1 MSVANHLGEDAGH
14 LALRRDV
21 YSGLQKT
28 PKSLPPKWF
37 YDTVGSE
44 LFDQI
49 TRLPE
54 YYPTRAEAEILRAR
68 SAEVASACRADTLVE
83 LGSGTSEKT
92 RMLLDALRHRGS
104 LRRFVPFDVDASV
117 LSATATAI
125 QREYSGVEINAVCGD
140 FEEHLT
146 EIPRGGRRLFVFL
159 GSTIGNLT
167 PGPRA
172 QFLTALAGVMRPGDS
187 LLLGTDLV
195 KDAAR
200 LVRAYD
206 DPGGVTAQ
214 FNRNVLAVINRE
226 LEADFDVDAFQH
238 VARWNSAEERI
249 EMWLR
254 ADGRQRVRVG
264 ALDLTVDFD
273 AGEEMLTEV
282 SCKFRPQAV
291 GAELAAAGLHRIRWW
306 TDEAGDFGP
315 VAGRQVSRAGDD
327 AGRSDEEKR
336 RKQPRRRFAGRPMAG
351 SAPARRGA
359 TPGQRGLFAPEF
371 RQIDLVQH
379 ARQRPRLAVMSRL
392 RPPPPCST
400 PACCGRR
407 MSPARR
413 RGGVHHRLAH
423 ARICCWAAGLG
434 RTGRWLACPASAWRC
449 RPWLPRASVT
459 NSAGRQGS
467 ARRRGLHVGRRPAR
481 PSAPDRG
488 GQPPWRR
495 TAAGDGGALCRGG
508 IVRGCRAGPGPRG
521 LCGGCRPYAS
531 SRKWIAGPRGVG
543 VLAVRPELME
553 RLRAR
558 LPAPDW
564 MPPLTVAQQLGFGE
578 ANVAARVGFSV
589 ALGEHLA
596 CGPQA
601 IRARLAELGDI
612 ARTVLADVSGWRV
625 VEAVDEPSAITTLA
639 PIDGADPAA
648 VRVWFPERRIVT
660 TYAGVERAPLEL
672 PAPVLRISP
681 HVDNT
686 ADDLDAFAEALVAA
700 TAATSGER

>member
-1 MSVANHLGEDAGH
+1 MRVSVANHLGEDAGH

-172 QFLTALAGVMRPGDS
+172 QFLTALAGVMRPGDR

-306 TDEAGDFGP
+306 TDEAGDFGL
-315 VAGRQVSRAGDD
+315 S
-327 AGRSDEEKR
+327 
-336 RKQPRRRFAGRPMAG
+336 
-351 SAPARRGA
+351 
-359 TPGQRGLFAPEF
+359 
-371 RQIDLVQH
+371 
-379 ARQRPRLAVMSRL
+379 LA
-392 RPPPPCST
+392 
-400 PACCGRR
+400 A
-407 MSPARR
+407 
-413 RGGVHHRLAH
+413 
-423 ARICCWAAGLG
+423 
-434 RTGRWLACPASAWRC
+434 
-449 RPWLPRASVT
+449 
-459 NSAGRQGS
+459 
-467 ARRRGLHVGRRPAR
+467 
-481 PSAPDRG
+481 
-488 GQPPWRR
+488 
-495 TAAGDGGALCRGG
+495 
-508 IVRGCRAGPGPRG
+508 
-521 LCGGCRPYAS
+521 
-531 SRKWIAGPRGVG
+531 K
-543 VLAVRPELME
+543 
-553 RLRAR
+553 
-558 LPAPDW
+558 
-564 MPPLTVAQQLGFGE
+564 
-578 ANVAARVGFSV
+578 
-589 ALGEHLA
+589 
-596 CGPQA
+596 
-601 IRARLAELGDI
+601 
-612 ARTVLADVSGWRV
+612 
-625 VEAVDEPSAITTLA
+625 
-639 PIDGADPAA
+639 
-648 VRVWFPERRIVT
+648 
-660 TYAGVERAPLEL
+660 
-672 PAPVLRISP
+672 
-681 HVDNT
+681 
-686 ADDLDAFAEALVAA
+686 
-700 TAATSGER
+700 